1 MNCMAYLIRF
11 ASLVT
16 LLVAAVAGM
25 APAIGQ
31 PAPKH
36 QQQLPGTQGRGPG
49 EQKQQLL
56 PGGDS
61 ETIMKDRKNAWIV
74 GLVGGVFEGSFMRF
88 AEEIRRVVDD
98 GDEMRVLPI
107 VSRGTA
113 ANLED
118 LLYLRGVDV
127 AVTQVDI
134 FEYFRTERK
143 LANLDQRIQYLLRF
157 PVAEVHLITR
167 NEITSIEQLRGKRV
181 QFVDTGGPS
190 SVTGILLFQ
199 RFGIDIKLVSGP
211 ITGGFEQLRKG
222 EYDALL
228 RVVQKPLGVLN
239 SPAVPPN
246 SGLHLLPIPYSKKFT
261 DLYALAEFTNADY
274 PNLVAPGER
283 VDTIGV
289 PSVLAVYNWPKNTD
303 RYRKVERFTQR
314 LFANFDK
321 LLKPP
326 YHPKWKDINLA
337 ATVPGWTRFAVA
349 EAEIKRVQ
357 GGAARPADVEQ
368 EFRTFV
374 GNLPSRSGAP
384 RTNEEMQALF
394 NEFLVWRERQGA
406 GQNAG
411 RR

>member
-1 MNCMAYLIRF
+1 MAAPRNDLGEDGMAYLVRLAAF
-11 ASLVT
+11 AALILGALMASV
-16 LLVAAVAGM
+16 LVASVPIIAQT
-25 APAIGQ
+25 Q
-31 PAPKH
+31 PK
-36 QQQLPGTQGRGPG
+36 
-49 EQKQQLL
+49 LL
-56 PGGDS
+56 PPPTADS
-61 ETIMKDRKNAWIV
+61 ESALKDRKNAWVV

-88 AEEIRRVVDD
+88 AEDIRRVVDD
-98 GDEMRVLPI
+98 GDEMRVMPS

-127 AVTQVDI
+127 AITQVDI

-157 PVAEVHLITR
+157 PAAEIHLITR
-167 NEITSIEQLRGKRV
+167 KEITSIEQLRGKRV

-199 RFGIDIKLVSGP
+199 RFGINIQLVSGP
-211 ITGGFEQLRKG
+211 ITGGFAELRRG

-246 SGLHLLPIPYSKKFT
+246 SGLHLLPIPYSQKFT
-261 DLYALAEFTNADY
+261 DLYALSEFTNADY
-274 PNLVAPGER
+274 PNLVPQGER

-314 LFANFDK
+314 LFANWDK
-321 LLKPP
+321 LQKPP
-326 YHPKWKDINLA
+326 YHPKWQEMNVA
-337 ATVPGWTRFAVA
+337 ATVTGWTRFAVA
-349 EAEIKRVQ
+349 EAELKRLR
-357 GGAARPADVEQ
+357 GGVEVPADMDQ
-368 EFRTFV
+368 EFRAFV
-374 GNLPSRSGAP
+374 GSLPP
-384 RTNEEMQALF
+384 RTGGPRSNEEIQALF
-394 NEFLVWRERQGA
+394 NEFLNWRNRQQGSSK
-406 GQNAG
+406 
-411 RR
+411 RRP

>member
-1 MNCMAYLIRF
+1 VYRTRLAAFIACIIFGSLIGSIPVTAQTLPKSPLLG
-11 ASLVT
+11 ASEPE
-16 LLVAAVAGM
+16 AV
-25 APAIGQ
+25 
-31 PAPKH
+31 
-36 QQQLPGTQGRGPG
+36 LR
-49 EQKQQLL
+49 E
-56 PGGDS
+56 
-61 ETIMKDRKNAWIV
+61 RKNAWTV

-88 AEEIRRVVDD
+88 AEDIRKVLDD

-118 LLYLRGVDV
+118 LLYLKGVDV

-134 FEYFRTERK
+134 FEYFRAERK
-143 LANLDQRIQYLLRF
+143 LPNLDQRIQYLLRF

-167 NEITSIEQLRGKRV
+167 KEITSVEQLRGKRV

-190 SVTGILLFQ
+190 SITGILMFQ
-199 RFGIDIKLVSGP
+199 RFGIDVQLVSGP

-228 RVVQKPLGVLN
+228 RVVQKPLPVLN

-274 PNLVAPGER
+274 PNLVPPGEQ

-289 PSVLAVYNWPKNTD
+289 PSVLAVFNWPKNTD
-303 RYRKVERFTQR
+303 RYHKVERFTQR
-314 LFANFDK
+314 LFANFEK
-321 LLKPP
+321 LQNPP
-326 YHPKWKDINLA
+326 YHPKWKDVNIA

-349 EAEIKRVQ
+349 ESELQQIRRTRGIV
-357 GGAARPADVEQ
+357 PDPTVELEQ
-368 EFRTFV
+368 EFRIFV
-374 GNLPSRSGAP
+374 GNLASRDGG
-384 RTNEEMQALF
+384 MQTREDVHALF
-394 NEFLVWRERQGA
+394 KEFLEWRNKQS
-406 GQNAG
+406 G
-411 RR
+411 RPQR

>member
-1 MNCMAYLIRF
+1 MVYRTRLAASIALIF
-11 ASLVT
+11 GSLIGIDPV
-16 LLVAAVAGM
+16 
-25 APAIGQ
+25 IGQ
-31 PAPKH
+31 TIPKSL
-36 QQQLPGTQGRGPG
+36 Q
-49 EQKQQLL
+49 
-56 PGGDS
+56 GGDS
-61 ETIMKDRKNAWIV
+61 ESAVKDRKNAWTL

-88 AEEIRRVVDD
+88 AEEIRKVLDD

-134 FEYFRTERK
+134 FEYFRTQRK
-143 LANLDQRIQYLLRF
+143 IPNLDQRIQYLLRF
-157 PVAEVHLITR
+157 PLAEVHLITR
-167 NEITSIEQLRGKRV
+167 NDITSIEQLRGKRV

-190 SVTGILLFQ
+190 SVTGILMFQ
-199 RFGIDIKLVSGP
+199 RFGVEVELVSGP
-211 ITGGFEQLRKG
+211 ITGGFDQLRKG

-239 SPAVPPN
+239 SPAIPPN
-246 SGLHLLPIPYSKKFT
+246 SGLHIISIPYSKKFT

-303 RYRKVERFTQR
+303 RYRRVERFTQR

-321 LLKPP
+321 LQKPP
-326 YHPKWKDINLA
+326 YHPKWKDVNLA

-349 EAEIKRVQ
+349 ENELQQLRRTRGINQPV
-357 GGAARPADVEQ
+357 DLEQ
-368 EFRTFV
+368 EFRIFV
-374 GNLPSRSGAP
+374 GNLPPRDGATRSREDVQ
-384 RTNEEMQALF
+384 TLF
-394 NEFLVWRERQGA
+394 KEFLEWRDRQG
-406 GQNAG
+406 G
-411 RR
+411 RQR